1 MTKRTSARSWKAAR
15 SRKATRPSRPARPSR
30 TAPLLRVGLIAG
42 VAAATVAFPLAAIGG
57 LGALAAAG
65 YLESLPSQLTFAP
78 PAQVSYVYAADGK
91 TLIAQF
97 YEEYRRYTPYSQISP
112 YVVQALVSSE
122 DQRFY
127 DHHGVDLRGIVRAF
141 VANQRSGS
149 VAQGGSTL
157 TMQYVR
163 NIQRDTAQTPQQVRD
178 ATEQTTARKLKEMR
192 LAVAV
197 ERQLTKQ
204 QILERYLN
212 VAYFGH
218 RAYGIYA
225 AAEVYFSKRPDALTL
240 AEGATL
246 AGLVKAP
253 SAYDPA
259 SDRDAASQRR
269 NYVIDRMVEMH
280 YVTPAQAVAAQRQPI
295 RLRLTDPPND
305 CISVSSAHNDWGFFC
320 DIFKN
325 WWRGQPAFGATP
337 EQREENLRRGGYTI
351 VTTLDPGLQRIAL
364 DQVSHHERLGSSYAH
379 GVVAIEPGTGMI
391 KAAAVNRRYSFD
403 QRHNG
408 PHTGYGSQIPS
419 TYPNTVNPLLG
430 GGDMPGYQAG
440 STFKIFTLLAALDL
454 GLPLNTRLMA
464 PYQFRSIYLAGGG
477 NPAGCGV
484 YWCPHNASKSMT
496 GVQTLWSGF
505 GKSVNTFFVRL
516 EQLVGAQRAV
526 QMAERLGLTWHTPV
540 DQLMARPEHAGG
552 WGSFTL
558 GVADT
563 TPLEMANAYATLAA
577 DGRYCEPW
585 PVRSIVSADGT
596 AVDASPNCHQALR
609 PEVARAAVD
618 AARCVTGYGAARGSC
633 GGWSTASGVYA
644 SVGRPVAGKT
654 GTTDDTRSAWFVGI
668 TPTLAAASFIAD
680 PDNTFHVAGDGSSW
694 KPTSTVAGLLRLG
707 LAGTAVRYFTPPDR
721 RTAYGNLRAG

>member
-1 MTKRTSARSWKAAR
+1 MTKRKPARS
-15 SRKATRPSRPARPSR
+15 SRLTPVVRA
-30 TAPLLRVGLIAG
+30 GLIAG
-42 VAAATVAFPLAAIGG
+42 VAAATVAFPLAAICG
-57 LGALAAAG
+57 LGALAVAG
-65 YLESLPSQLTFAP
+65 YIESLPSQLTFPP
-78 PAQVSYVYAADGK
+78 PAQVSYLYAADGK
-91 TLIAQF
+91 TLITQF
-97 YEEYRRYTPYSQISP
+97 YEEYRRYTPYNQISP
-112 YVVQALVSSE
+112 HVVQAIVSSE

-141 VANQRSGS
+141 VANQRAGAVS
-149 VAQGGSTL
+149 QGASTL

-163 NIQRDTAQTPQQVRD
+163 NVQRDAAQSPQQVRD
-178 ATEQTTARKLKEMR
+178 ATEQTPVRKLKEMR

-197 ERQLTKQ
+197 ERQLTKE

-225 AAEVYFSKRPDALTL
+225 AAEVYFSKRPNTLTL
-240 AEGATL
+240 AEAATL

-259 SDRDAASQRR
+259 TDKYAARQRR
-269 NYVIDRMVEMH
+269 DYVIDRMVEMH
-280 YVTPAQAVAAQRQPI
+280 YVTPAQAAVAQRQPI
-295 RLRLTDPPND
+295 RLRLTNPPND
-305 CISVSSAHNDWGFFC
+305 CISVNPAHNDWGFFC

-325 WWRGQPAFGATP
+325 WWRGQEAFGATP

-351 VTTLDPGLQRIAL
+351 VSTLDPRLQRIART
-364 DQVSHHERLGSSYAH
+364 QVTRHERVGSSYAH

-391 KAAAVNRRYSFD
+391 KAAAVNRRYSLD

-408 PHTGYGSQIPS
+408 PNTVHGAQVPS

-454 GLPLNTRLMA
+454 GVPLNARLMA
-464 PYQFRSIYLAGGG
+464 PYQFRSIYLAGEGD
-477 NPAGCGV
+477 PTSCGIH
-484 YWCPHNASKSMT
+484 WCPHNASKSMT

-516 EQLVGAQRAV
+516 EEIVGAQRAV
-526 QMAERLGLTWHTPV
+526 QMAERLGLTWHTPI
-540 DQLMARPEHAGG
+540 DRLMAQPEHAGG
-552 WGSFTL
+552 WGAFTL

-563 TPLEMANAYATLAA
+563 TPLEMANAYATIAA

-585 PVRSIVSADGT
+585 PVRSMVSAAGAT
-596 AVDASPNCHQALR
+596 VDATPNCHQALR
-609 PEVARAAVD
+609 PQVARAAVD
-618 AARCVTGYGAARGSC
+618 AARCVTGYGAALGSC
-633 GGWSTASGVYA
+633 GGWSTASGVYGA
-644 SVGRPVAGKT
+644 VGRPVAGKT
-654 GTTDDTRSAWFVGI
+654 GTTDDTRAAWFIGI

-680 PDNTFHVAGDGSSW
+680 PDNIFHVAGDRSSW

-707 LAGTAVRYFTPPDR
+707 LAGTPVRYFTPPDR
-721 RTAYGNLRAG
+721 NTAYGNSFLGEQRDRPRRSRR